1 MYIPFFLKNEKAS
14 DRKRGRKIK
23 IVLIWCCND
32 LEYIYLFSMWKVHFT
47 FVWVYFW
54 LNIIL
59 PTSDSNWIHGSV
71 WYASSF
77 WFNIIFRSLTWK
89 GKRPIYL
96 TLQYCQLSVSKRNQM
111 YMKWKNQ
118 NANIIILHTCFYIFH
133 IPWLPRCPMEI
144 NWLQPASYSI
154 FA

>member
-1 MYIPFFLKNEKAS
+1 M
-14 DRKRGRKIK
+14 
-23 IVLIWCCND
+23 IWCCND
-32 LEYIYLFSMWKVHFT
+32 LEFYLFVFSVKSALYLCLLFFCVF
-47 FVWVYFW
+47 FW

-96 TLQYCQLSVSKRNQM
+96 TLQYCQLSVSERNQM

-118 NANIIILHTCFYIFH
+118 NANIIWLHTCFYIFH